1 MQLSI
6 AKTISTCFFLLICIT
21 IAAFGQK
28 EQLCQGAYFTEK
40 QGADQLAA
48 LTRRM
53 KTRKD
58 WDQHADSIKKQL
70 RKGMDME
77 VYPARGPLNP
87 KFRNKKVMD
96 GYTVESVVI
105 ESIPGFYATGN
116 LYKPSGN
123 IENKSLAVIL
133 CPHGHW
139 DKLEDY
145 GRFRNDMQLRC
156 ATFAKMGAIVFSYD
170 LVGYGES
177 QQLEHEGPRGV
188 EFQTWNSMRILDFML
203 SLPEA
208 DPSRVAV
215 TGASGGGT
223 QTFLLAAL
231 DDRVKVSIPVVMVA
245 SHFFGGCNCES
256 GMPIHRNG
264 NTIYTNAEIACVAAP
279 KPLLLISDGKDWTKN
294 NPTVEFPFARSIYK
308 LYGKESLVENAHFPD
323 EGHDYGLSKRLAAY
337 LFLSKHLGM
346 KLSNVTKDGKVDE
359 SFVKF
364 IGRKD
369 LTYFTDAE
377 IAALKKGDAV
387 YAAMA
392 NAKAKNKANK

>member
-1 MQLSI
+1 MQLPI
-6 AKTISTCFFLLICIT
+6 AKKSIFSCFLLLVSTCLF
-21 IAAFGQK
+21 AQK
-28 EQLCQGAYFTEK
+28 DQLCQGAFFTEK

-48 LTRRM
+48 LTHRM
-53 KTRKD
+53 KSPKD
-58 WDQHADSIKKQL
+58 WEQHADSIKKQL
-70 RKGMDME
+70 RKGMDLE
-77 VYPARGPLNP
+77 VFPARTPLSARY
-87 KFRNKKVMD
+87 RNKKVMD
-96 GYTVESVVI
+96 GYTVEAVVF
-105 ESIPGFYATGN
+105 ESLPGFFVAGN
-116 LYKPSGN
+116 LYKPAGN
-123 IENKSLAVIL
+123 LEKKSLAVIL

-139 DKLEDY
+139 DKPEDY

-156 ATFAKMGAIVFSYD
+156 ASFAKMGAMVFSYD

-177 QQLEHEGPRGV
+177 QQLEHEGPRGLQ
-188 EFQTWNSMRILDFML
+188 FQTWNSMRILDFML

-208 DPSRVAV
+208 DPARVAV

-223 QTFLLAAL
+223 QTFMLAAL
-231 DDRVKVSIPVVMVA
+231 DDRVKLSIPVVMVA

-256 GMPIHRNG
+256 GMPVHRSG
-264 NTIYTNAEIACVAAP
+264 NVVFTNAEIACVAAP

-294 NPTVEFPFARSIYK
+294 NETVEYPFAKSVYK
-308 LYGKESLVENAHFPD
+308 LYGKESLVDNAHFAN

-346 KLSNVTKDGKVDE
+346 KISNITNGGKVDE

-364 IGRKD
+364 VSRKD

-387 YAAMA
+387 YAAMSE
-392 NAKAKNKANK
+392 AKAKNKSGK